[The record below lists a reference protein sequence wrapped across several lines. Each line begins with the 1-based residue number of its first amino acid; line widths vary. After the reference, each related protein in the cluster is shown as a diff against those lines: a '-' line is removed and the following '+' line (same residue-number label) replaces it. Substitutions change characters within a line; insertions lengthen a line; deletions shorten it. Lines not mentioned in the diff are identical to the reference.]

1 MIRRETF
8 MKITASKRDDILKRK
23 AEYEADYAARESRY
37 NAQKDA
43 YYAAEDSITD
53 SIEAEVMSQLK
64 QFDLLE
70 FQVSAGRNYRNC
82 GVRIRI
88 LCNENTKFK
97 DTVAL
102 AWSYNV
108 SLNEEGQVLKESSS
122 WSGLKATTV
131 EQMESLVQTVEAL
144 KYLNS
149 VDWAVVLNKDLSKL
163 KDYITEDNPAYDR
176 NKPNFDREL
185 LEADVEDLIGEP
197 VLVKGLASP
206 ASGYR
211 SGVPVY
217 YMIHKATPK
226 QYEVSSVWVDSIDDI
241 IQQSGKSA
249 GIQIVKDS
257 SMYRISKDKLFDLLK
272 TPIETIQ

>member
-1 MIRRETF
+1 

-37 NAQKDA
+37 NAQKAA
-43 YYAAEDSITD
+43 YYSAENSITD
-53 SIEAEVMSQLK
+53 LVEAEVMSQLK
-64 QFDLLE
+64 HFDLLE
-70 FQVSAGRNYRNC
+70 FLVSAERNYRND
-82 GVRIRI
+82 GVKIRI
-88 LCNENTKFK
+88 QCNESAMFK

-108 SLNEEGQVLKESSS
+108 ALSKDGQVIKESSS

-149 VDWAVVLNKDLSKL
+149 VDWAVVLDKKL
-163 KDYITEDNPAYDR
+163 PEFDDYVTEDNPAYDR

-185 LEADVEDLIGEP
+185 MEADVEDLIGEP

-226 QYEVSSVWVDSIDDI
+226 QYEVSSVWVDHIDDI

-249 GIQIVKDS
+249 GIQRVKDS
-257 SMYRISKDKLFDLLK
+257 SMYRISKDKLFDLLE
-272 TPIETIQ
+272 TPIETI